1 MGDEGSATGG
11 SAVLLQY
18 LALAVA
24 WGVSFLFIKIGLE
37 GLSPGQVV
45 LARLG
50 LGAVALW
57 VVCLAL
63 GHRVPTDRVVWGHLL
78 AVVLLLCVVPFLLFA
93 WAEQFISSGLASI
106 DNATTPLMT
115 MMVALGA
122 LPGERLTG
130 DRLAGLVVGFAG
142 VCLVLGPWGLV
153 AGPGDRSQQLVGQLG
168 CLGAT
173 ASYGFAFVY
182 LRRFVAPRGLPA
194 VPVATVQVTLG
205 AVVMLL
211 LAPFIAAQPVRLS
224 WQVLAAMLGLGV
236 VGTGLAYVWNT
247 TIVASWGATNASTV
261 TYLTPLVG
269 VVAGAAALGEQMTW
283 NQPVGAVIVLVG
295 VAVTQGRLSRRSR
308 S

>member
-57 VVCLAL
+57 VACLAL

-93 WAEQFISSGLASI
+93 WAEQFISSGLASV

-122 LPGERLTG
+122 
-130 DRLAGLVVGFAG
+130 
-142 VCLVLGPWGLV
+142 VLRV
-153 AGPGDRSQQLVGQLG
+153 ARSQAVAAVTAHGRLDVVAHLTEPVDVPPDRTVTGLQARGQEG
-168 CLGAT
+168 T
-173 ASYGFAFVY
+173 RPVASG
-182 LRRFVAPRGLPA
+182 LEQRQQRQQSRGRHPRRL
-194 VPVATVQVTLG
+194 VPV
-205 AVVMLL
+205 
-211 LAPFIAAQPVRLS
+211 
-224 WQVLAAMLGLGV
+224 
-236 VGTGLAYVWNT
+236 
-247 TIVASWGATNASTV
+247 
-261 TYLTPLVG
+261 
-269 VVAGAAALGEQMTW
+269 
-283 NQPVGAVIVLVG
+283 
-295 VAVTQGRLSRRSR
+295 
-308 S
+308 